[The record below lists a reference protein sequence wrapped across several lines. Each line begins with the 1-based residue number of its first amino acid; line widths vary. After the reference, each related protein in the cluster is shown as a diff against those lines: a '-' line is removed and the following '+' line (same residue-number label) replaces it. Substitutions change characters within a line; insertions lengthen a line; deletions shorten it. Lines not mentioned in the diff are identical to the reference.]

1 MEVSATGKFVRVSPR
16 KTRLV
21 AENIKNQAV
30 GPALD
35 MLRFTPQKPAKELYK
50 VLYSAVAN
58 AEQKTMDPDSL
69 YVKRILVNKGPFLK
83 RIKPRAMGR
92 ATRILKKTSHIT
104 IIIEEQ

>member
-1 MEVSATGKFVRVSPR
+1 MQISAKARYIRVSPR

-21 AENIKNQAV
+21 AANIKNQAV
-30 GPALD
+30 GKALD
-35 MLRFTPQKPAKELYK
+35 LLRFTPQKPARALYK

-58 AEQKTMDPDSL
+58 AEQTALDVDNL
-69 YVKRILVNKGPFLK
+69 YVKQILVDRGPYLK

-104 IIIEEQ
+104 IIIDEQ